1 MSFLSRLTGKKDE
14 KKDEKKEDQKA
25 PKEAPKEKKE
35 TPKAAP
41 AEEEETLSAPDENGK
56 AKTWHI
62 TKRAKDGMWQVKGE
76 GNDRATKLFRTKAE
90 AEEYVKSLKA
100 NNKGS
105 KVISHTKDGHFQK
118 K

>member
-1 MSFLSRLTGKKDE
+1 MSFLSRLTGKKDN
-14 KKDEKKEDQKA
+14 KINKEVSNVA
-25 PKEAPKEKKE
+25 PTER
-35 TPKAAP
+35 
-41 AEEEETLSAPDENGK
+41 EETLSAPDETGK
-56 AKTWHI
+56 TKTWHI

-76 GNDRATKLFRTKAE
+76 GNDRATKLFHTKAE